1 MFACDKEKSEGEVKM
16 KVKEKKLSPAE
27 VKKEAAKV
35 NSVRSKSAMS
45 MDDRKKAKVTLPAS
59 LTPEQMKKYSKNPNK
74 MDIVGVDAPKG
85 SKVTITKTLPKKPT
99 KKSKRSSKTIR
110 EIEYPEQYSRELSE
124 NMAIKNTPYHEDMRA
139 RLSDDAHGEVARN
152 SRWKYSNPDTIREYR
167 QLMRDEAMM
176 QYNKKPVKKKS
187 GRSIK

>member
-1 MFACDKEKSEGEVKM
+1 MTTTL
-16 KVKEKKLSPAE
+16 KVKAKKLSPAE

-85 SKVTITKTLPKKPT
+85 SKVTITKTLPKKPN
-99 KKSKRSSKTIR
+99 KNIKRSKKTTRKID
-110 EIEYPEQYSRELSE
+110 YPEQYSRELSE
-124 NMAIKNTPYHEDMRA
+124 NMAIKNTPYNEDMRA
-139 RLSDDAHGEVARN
+139 RLVDDAYGEVARN
-152 SRWKYSNPDTIREYR
+152 SRWKYSDPDTIREYR

-187 GRSIK
+187 RRSVK

>member
-1 MFACDKEKSEGEVKM
+1 MATSTKS
-16 KVKEKKLSPAE
+16 KVKKLSPAE

-59 LTPEQMKKYSKNPNK
+59 LTPEQMKRYSKNPNK

-85 SKVTITKTLPKKPT
+85 SKVTLPKKHT

-110 EIEYPEQYSRELSE
+110 EIDYPEQYSRELSE

-187 GRSIK
+187 RRFVAK

>member
-1 MFACDKEKSEGEVKM
+1 MATSTKS
-16 KVKEKKLSPAE
+16 KVKKLSPAE

-59 LTPEQMKKYSKNPNK
+59 LTPEQMKRYSKNPNK

-85 SKVTITKTLPKKPT
+85 SKVTITKTLPKKPNKNIKRP
-99 KKSKRSSKTIR
+99 KKTTRKID
-110 EIEYPEQYSRELSE
+110 YPEQYSRELSE
-124 NMAIKNTPYHEDMRA
+124 NMAIKNTPYNEDMRA
-139 RLSDDAHGEVARN
+139 RLVDDAYGEVARN
-152 SRWKYSNPDTIREYR
+152 SRWKYSDPDTIREYR

-187 GRSIK
+187 RRSVK